1 MSLGRVS
8 ADDVVL
14 WASVSNDLQVT
25 VGWFTGSTDG
35 NLHLRVQVHG
45 SQRERGRLPTLGWE

>member
-1 MSLGRVS
+1 MVSLGRVS

-35 NLHLRVQVHG
+35 N
-45 SQRERGRLPTLGWE
+45 